1 MQDTVLKK
9 CNRCKIEKP
18 LSEFYPRSGY
28 TKPEKPATLPGHFI
42 TDCKS
47 CMKERG
53 KNQKRLPKTIPRAA
67 TEIIAIDIL
76 KRAGIP
82 SLPGKAVHA
91 ADCDIVC
98 YGSVW
103 VECKY
108 STIHK
113 ENGEDAFKFNMTPK
127 QQERG
132 FLADVVILICDYPDG
147 NRTAHIFD
155 AKHPVFY
162 MAGRVKSGIVYTV
175 GLQKQRKHFA
185 NRVVMTEPMMDEAKD
200 AFYLIKNRL
209 FAIEQEL
216 KNGVT
221 LPFEIAT
228 REILEKA
235 A

>member
-1 MQDTVLKK
+1 MLETVLKK

-18 LSEFYPRSGY
+18 LAEFYPRSGH
-28 TKPEKPATLPGHFI
+28 TKPDNPPTIPGHYI
-42 TDCKS
+42 GDCRA

-53 KNQKRLPKTIPRAA
+53 KTQKRLPKTIPRAA

-76 KRAGIP
+76 KKAGIP
-82 SLPGKAVHA
+82 TLPGKAVHA
-91 ADCDIVC
+91 ADCDLVC

-108 STIHK
+108 SK
-113 ENGEDAFKFNMTPK
+113 LYKQNGEPAFKFDTTPK
-127 QQERG
+127 QQKDG
-132 FLADVVILICDYPDG
+132 FRADLVMLICDYPDG
-147 NRTAHIFD
+147 NRTAHLFD

-162 MAGRVKSGIVYTV
+162 MEGRVKSGIVYTV

-185 NRVVMTEPMMDEAKD
+185 NRTVMTEPMMNEAKD

-216 KNGVT
+216 KNGAT